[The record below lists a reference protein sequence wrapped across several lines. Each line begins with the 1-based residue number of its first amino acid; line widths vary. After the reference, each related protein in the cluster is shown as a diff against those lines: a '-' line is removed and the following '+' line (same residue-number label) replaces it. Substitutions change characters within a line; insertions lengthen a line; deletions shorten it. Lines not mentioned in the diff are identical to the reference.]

1 MLLKNINK
9 RKEKRA
15 VALIA
20 AIGIL
25 AVLTIIV
32 FAVAFVSQN
41 SYHKSGQ
48 QEDEA
53 KLNTLIHSALAKEK
67 YNLKSRPVVNM
78 QCFKYDFND
87 GSAVVC
93 TIFPS
98 ETDGIY
104 SNLMITPEDGD
115 VLLKIT
121 ANLKDKEDTQITKN
135 VLVNTKGNRAKDLNI
150 NILSDT
156 KTQ

>member
-1 MLLKNINK
+1 MFLKNINK
-9 RKEKRA
+9 IKEKRA

-20 AIGIL
+20 AIGVL
-25 AVLTIIV
+25 AVLTILS
-32 FAVAFVSQN
+32 FAVAFVAQN

-48 QEDEA
+48 KINEA
-53 KLNTLIHSALAKEK
+53 KLNTLIHAAVEKEK
-67 YNLKSRPVVNM
+67 YNLKSRKTENM
-78 QCFKYDFND
+78 QCFKYDFDD

-93 TIFPS
+93 TIFPP
-98 ETDGIY
+98 ETDEIY
-104 SNLMITPEDGD
+104 SKLMITPESGD

-150 NILSDT
+150 NIL
-156 KTQ
+156 QE